1 MAAATGGI
9 LVVAVYLGTMI
20 AGDGAS
26 LFFQGRIDDPLG
38 SINSQGLFMILAVW
52 LLVGVAQHTRP
63 VPAGLAAGAATAL
76 LALAFFSQ
84 SRSVALAFAAG
95 VLGAMLVPGRLQRA
109 WLLLVLAGGSPPSA
123 RP

>member
-9 LVVAVYLGTMI
+9 LVVAVYLLGTMI

-52 LLVGVAQHTRP
+52 RSSAWHSTPGPSPPDSRRARRP
-63 VPAGLAAGAATAL
+63 ACWRSPSSVSHAAWPWRSPPACWGRC
-76 LALAFFSQ
+76 S
-84 SRSVALAFAAG
+84 
-95 VLGAMLVPGRLQRA
+95 PGRLQRA

-123 RP
+123 LP